1 MKFVYYKIYTK
12 LDLFY
17 LIFLIFILIYGTF
30 SSPTPED
37 LSFAEYISGFLLLL
51 LIFISQLTIY
61 EKYKKKLDYLFL
73 FSITFYLY
81 YLIIPTVRAISLNIK
96 FFDYFRDFVAI
107 NFFFLFLFFYN
118 VAKKNPYKLIKKTT
132 NFICFLGFAF
142 ALKYLYLVKNEIINF
157 SYFTAG
163 NTEYYSADPSLLF
176 ASVYSIAE
184 AVRYYIIKNRIYFFY
199 IIFFILTYI
208 PLLLTGFRLQ
218 STLCLMSLMSVLIFY
233 FFYRPIK
240 ILKFVIFFV
249 IIFLPFYDYFL
260 KIFNL
265 LIFKNLTTGFNNRFQ
280 ELQIINNLNIDGIIF
295 GIGWGTLIETPLLE
309 TPVRFVHN
317 YFIYF
322 FLKTGI
328 FGLLI
333 TIFIFLFSFYVSISK
348 CLNSVISLSN
358 MKNNNFFS
366 VNIAIISCLIYVFLF
381 SGAFKSLT
389 TGLLLIIVN
398 CFYLIKKYKK
408 KYD

>member
-1 MKFVYYKIYTK
+1 MKFVYKKIYTK

-30 SSPTPED
+30 SSPTPEN
-37 LSFAEYISGFLLLL
+37 LSFIEYICGFLLLL
-51 LIFISQLTIY
+51 LIFISQITLY
-61 EKYKKKLDYLFL
+61 EKKLDYLFL
-73 FSITFYLY
+73 FSIIFYLY
-81 YLIIPTVRAISLNIK
+81 YLIIPTVKAISLNIK

-118 VAKKNPYKLIKKTT
+118 VAKKDPYKLIKKTT

-142 ALKYLYLVKNEIINF
+142 ALKYLYLVRNEIINF

-184 AVRYYIIKNRIYFFY
+184 AVRYYIKKKRIYFLY
-199 IIFFILTYI
+199 IIFFIFTYL

-218 STLCLMSLMSVLIFY
+218 STLCLMTLMLVLIFY

-240 ILKFVIFFV
+240 TLKIAIFFAL
-249 IIFLPFYDYFL
+249 IFLLFYSYFL

-265 LIFKNLTTGFNNRFQ
+265 LIFKHLELGFNNRFQ
-280 ELQIINNLNIDGIIF
+280 ELQIINNLNIDEIIF
-295 GIGWGTLIETPLLE
+295 GLGWGVLIETPLLE

-322 FLKTGI
+322 FSKTGI
-328 FGLLI
+328 FGLI
-333 TIFIFLFSFYVSISK
+333 IATFIFLFSFYVSISK
-348 CLNSVISLSN
+348 CLKSLISLSN
-358 MKNNNFFS
+358 LKNNNFFS
-366 VNIAIISCLIYVFLF
+366 INLAILSCLIYVFLF

-389 TGLLLIIVN
+389 MGLLLIIVN
-398 CFYLIKKYKK
+398 CFYLLKKYEK